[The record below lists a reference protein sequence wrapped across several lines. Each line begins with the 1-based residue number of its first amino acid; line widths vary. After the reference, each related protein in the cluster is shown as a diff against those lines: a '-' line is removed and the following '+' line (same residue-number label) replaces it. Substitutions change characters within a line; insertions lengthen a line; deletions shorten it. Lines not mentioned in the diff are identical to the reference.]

1 MSHIEYSGNFLSM
14 APKLNIVSHEEAEI
28 FASEKRCQERAQ
40 DLLASL
46 GDLEMSEQLLVLQK
60 LQHLVIKQ
68 SQGQVC
74 SAKLNGGASSELY
87 ACMAM
92 TDLTWNGAENNGA
105 DAYDKQGRGVELKT
119 FAYRKKKCCNA
130 HITFPA
136 RAKDEDD
143 QTFRERV
150 VQHFRESKKY
160 VGGLRMVA
168 MSKSKSVVHHW
179 YVLPR
184 EILPR
189 LAETFL
195 LKHPKDKELIVNG
208 TPCNKCGL
216 VHRMAQMQRAASQ
229 GQAQLLVQGRACVAI
244 PKSQYAVGVTVP
256 NIP

>member
-1 MSHIEYSGNFLSM
+1 M

-46 GDLEMSEQLLVLQK
+46 VDLEMSEQLLVLQK